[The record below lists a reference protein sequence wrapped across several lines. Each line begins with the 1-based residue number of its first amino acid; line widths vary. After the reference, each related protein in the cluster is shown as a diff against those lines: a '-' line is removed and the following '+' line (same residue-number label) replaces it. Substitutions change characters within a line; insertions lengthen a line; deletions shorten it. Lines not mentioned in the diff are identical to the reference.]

1 LSRAET
7 KSNFLIVLPLSGCQT
22 AYYSAMEK
30 VGYHKRNLLADWVKT
45 ARDSREEAK
54 KEIVSALDEF
64 GKVVGYPGGELETQY
79 NRMREKLLSRPRKCV
94 TMNAVEKAGEAA
106 VFCPKCRSEYREG
119 FYRCP
124 DCRLDLVERLAAEPE
139 PEFIAYEEVLATYNT
154 ADIAFLKSVL
164 DSEEIIYYF
173 HGENF
178 SRIDPMIQPARLM
191 VKQDEVEKA
200 RELLAGLGISF
211 SAINIHDEDRPG

>member
-1 LSRAET
+1 
-7 KSNFLIVLPLSGCQT
+7 
-22 AYYSAMEK
+22 M
-30 VGYHKRNLLADWVKT
+30 
-45 ARDSREEAK
+45 
-54 KEIVSALDEF
+54 
-64 GKVVGYPGGELETQY
+64 
-79 NRMREKLLSRPRKCV
+79 
-94 TMNAVEKAGEAA
+94 
-106 VFCPKCRSEYREG
+106 FCPKCRSEYREG

-124 DCRLDLVERLAAEPE
+124 DCSLDLVERLAAEPA

-164 DSEEIIYYF
+164 DSEDIIYHF

-191 VKQDEVEKA
+191 VKKDEVEKA

-211 SAINIHDEDRPG
+211 SAINIHDEDRSG